1 MTRGNPTLQVAG
13 YDPATD
19 TWSRLQPPI
28 SPRHPP
34 LDVSIVATNQGV
46 ILWSLWGRAAK
57 TGANTYALYSGVD
70 VYRLGPSDTWSNVTG
85 AWPQHQTVDQPI
97 STGTQILLAP
107 GQIWCGACSHPPPF
121 NAHGYE
127 VDPSTLRVTPI
138 PHGPLDDLG
147 PEITWTGSA
156 EISFNLGGEI
166 IGPTE
171 KVLPGDIAIW
181 NPSSRRWS
189 RGPRAP
195 LQTDDVAGVWSGK
208 RFYVLAHDSTLLAY
222 GR

>member
-1 MTRGNPTLQVAG
+1 M
-13 YDPATD
+13 
-19 TWSRLQPPI
+19 
-28 SPRHPP
+28 
-34 LDVSIVATNQGV
+34 
-46 ILWSLWGRAAK
+46 
-57 TGANTYALYSGVD
+57 
-70 VYRLGPSDTWSNVTG
+70 TG

-97 STGTQILLAP
+97 FTGTQILLAP

-166 IGPTE
+166 IGRTE

-181 NPSSRRWS
+181 NPSSSPLEPRSTGAAPDRR
-189 RGPRAP
+189 RGRRVER
-195 LQTDDVAGVWSGK
+195 QAGL
-208 RFYVLAHDSTLLAY
+208 RT
-222 GR
+222 RP